1 MVPSDLETCQVASAV
16 SSVPSATARP
26 DAHLRE
32 SCEFQIDPDIQS
44 VHALAHLHELA
55 EQEITRHQ
63 RRIETLISTLS
74 RPRTL
79 YVMLAA
85 VALWIGYNVVAPLLG
100 GRCLDPPPFFW
111 LQGVVGL
118 AALLLTTMVL
128 IKQQRQGK
136 SAARRALLDLHV
148 NLLSE
153 QKVTKLIALM
163 EELRRDLP
171 QVHNRADPQAEAMCR
186 PVDTHAVIAR
196 LEEHIEVR
204 LGSRPPHSVPP
215 EPKPE
220 PEPKSAPITRRPRSG

>member
-1 MVPSDLETCQVASAV
+1 MADPKLYPAAVSAPPAASA
-16 SSVPSATARP
+16 SPRPEARP
-26 DAHLRE
+26 KE

-63 RRIETLISTLS
+63 RRIETMISSLS

-79 YVMLAA
+79 YVLLAA
-85 VALWIGYNVVAPLLG
+85 VALWVTYNLGAPLLG

-136 SAARRALLDLHV
+136 IAARRALLDLHV

-153 QKVTKLIALM
+153 QKVAKLIALM

-171 QVHNRADPQAEAMCR
+171 LVHNRADPQAEAMCR
-186 PVDTHAVIAR
+186 PLDAQAVIAR
-196 LEEHIEVR
+196 IEEHIEVR
-204 LGSRPPHSVPP
+204 LTSRPHPVSPSVPP
-215 EPKPE
+215 PE
-220 PEPKSAPITRRPRSG
+220 PELTPEPIARGPRSG